1 MISANLGHAA
11 QVLSGPDDRAF
22 CSHFGVSDAFDAS
35 ALVAAGLPAASADAF
50 WPTLGYACG
59 NLAQTRVPALTGIA
73 HLRPTRDELKAFAAA
88 FGTSGAAA
96 LFQRA
101 HEMAQPPLPAAPLSP
116 LAAPCRPL
124 PAPAAPCRSQ
134 SPPAAPRRPLTA
146 HRSAD
151 HRSPIRGRRQGR
163 SR

>member
-1 MISANLGHAA
+1 
-11 QVLSGPDDRAF
+11 VL
-22 CSHFGVSDAFDAS
+22 DAS

-96 LFQRA
+96 LF
-101 HEMAQPPLPAAPLSP
+101 HIVGVTPEAADLQTALGAAGSGEGVETLRLSP
-116 LAAPCRPL
+116 EHFASAWLASRP
-124 PAPAAPCRSQ
+124 R
-134 SPPAAPRRPLTA
+134 
-146 HRSAD
+146 
-151 HRSPIRGRRQGR
+151 
-163 SR
+163 